1 MDIIIGLV
9 YIILGVLVGG
19 LISILPSVHIYNIAP
34 LFIIFAPSI
43 GIPPEALLFFL
54 LGNVIG
60 FAIINTISII
70 FFSAPDDTTFL
81 ILSPTQLMLANGR
94 AFEAAILMGIG
105 GLVGALLL
113 AAVSPLL
120 FLMMPTFMSVIT
132 PHLHWILALFMFY
145 ILLSEFP
152 KDIGTG
158 TSKVGRFMSGWRNL
172 AAGYLTFF
180 LSAILGFIIMN
191 SGIIPVEA
199 AYFGLLPAFIGLF
212 AIPSLIMNVV
222 SRTRA
227 PEQRIQKSIDASMID
242 VIKGGLAG
250 FSGGLFAAVFPALTG
265 GMGSLIAGQAT
276 GEREESQ
283 FIMSMATSRF
293 VYYVGAFFLLFIP
306 GYTVVRGGLANLAST
321 VYIPQKYS
329 EFYVA
334 VAGIALGGVI
344 AFLLLIGVSYL
355 IAKYIHKMRYDYF
368 SIAIIVVLAVIV
380 YLTTGIIGILIMF
393 VSTGIGLIPLLF
405 GSRRLHCLAVILFP
419 LMLNM
424 AGLSAGF
431 AKFIGLR

>member
-1 MDIIIGLV
+1 MDIFMGLL

-19 LISILPSVHIYNIAP
+19 LISVLPSVHIYNIAP
-34 LFIIFAPSI
+34 LFIIFAPSL
-43 GIPPEALLFFL
+43 GIPPEGLLFFL

-60 FAIINTISII
+60 FAIINTISMV

-81 ILSPTQLMLANGR
+81 ILFPTQIMLANGR
-94 AFEAAILMGIG
+94 AFEVAILMGLG
-105 GLVGALLL
+105 GLIGALLL
-113 AAVSPLL
+113 AALSPLL
-120 FLMMPTFMSVIT
+120 FLIMPKFMSIIM

-152 KDIGTG
+152 KDIGIG
-158 TSKVGRFMSGWRNL
+158 KSKIRRFMSGWRNL

-180 LSAILGFIIMN
+180 LSALLGFIIMN

-199 AYFGLLPAFIGLF
+199 AYFGLLPAFVGLF
-212 AIPSLIMNVV
+212 AIPSLIMNIV
-222 SRTRA
+222 SRVRV
-227 PEQRIQKSIDASMID
+227 PEQKIQKSIDASIID
-242 VIKGGLAG
+242 IAKGGLAG

-283 FIMSMATSRF
+283 FIISMATSRF
-293 VYYVGAFFLLFIP
+293 AYYVGAFFLLFIP
-306 GYTVVRGGLANLAST
+306 GYTVVRGGLANLAAT

-329 EFYVA
+329 EFYIA
-334 VAGIALGGVI
+334 AAGIALGGVI
-344 AFLLLIGVSYL
+344 AFFLLFVVSYF
-355 IAKYIHKMRYDYF
+355 IAKYIHKIRYDYF
-368 SIAIIVVLAVIV
+368 SMVIIVILFIIV
-380 YLTTGIIGILIMF
+380 YFTTGVIGILIMF

-431 AKFIGLR
+431 ARLIGMG